1 MQIDVDKLELSEKD
15 IRDMEVEYKRLAKQ
29 YGKVVK
35 QNKELQKALEEA
47 RQQCIQWASIYE
59 IEKKA
64 NLVLAE
70 QLKLRQELKV

>member
-1 MQIDVDKLELSEKD
+1 MQIDVDRLELTEKD
-15 IRDMEVEYKRLAKQ
+15 IRDMETEYRRLARQ
-29 YGKVVK
+29 YEKVVA
-35 QNKELQKALEEA
+35 QNKELQSVLEEA

-70 QLKLRQELKV
+70 QLKLRQN